1 MSAIIEDS
9 DQVAKAI
16 YFLADQLGELN
27 SLFAVALPEITRQ
40 LKEVATCT
48 RSMESVLRG
57 RGESSRPPSELG
69 SVSEPS

>member
-1 MSAIIEDS
+1 MPAIVEDS
-9 DQVAKAI
+9 DEVARAI
-16 YFLADQLGELN
+16 YALVDRLGELN

-40 LKEVATCT
+40 LKEVVTCI